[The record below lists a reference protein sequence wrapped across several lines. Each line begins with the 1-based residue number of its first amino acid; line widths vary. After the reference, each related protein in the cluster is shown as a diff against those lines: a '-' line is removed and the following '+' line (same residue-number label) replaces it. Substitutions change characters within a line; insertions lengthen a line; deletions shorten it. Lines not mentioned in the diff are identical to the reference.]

1 MPLELPSFA
10 GIDRVLG
17 LASLKRC
24 LASQPETLWRLSRH
38 NRR

>member
-10 GIDRVLG
+10 GIDRVLR

-24 LASQPETLWRLSRH
+24 LARQPETLRQLSRH